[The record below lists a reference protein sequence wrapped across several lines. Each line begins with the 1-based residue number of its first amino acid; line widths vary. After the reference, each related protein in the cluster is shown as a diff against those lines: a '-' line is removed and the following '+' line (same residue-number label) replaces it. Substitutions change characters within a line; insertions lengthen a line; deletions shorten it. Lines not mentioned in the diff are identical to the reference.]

1 MHVGFSNARQALL
14 LWELPRNLL
23 LRARKFG
30 AKIQDHMFPR
40 LKCKLDLALPIFGK
54 PVSGLSFVLKYAV
67 SRLRARISLESCLR
81 IME

>member
-1 MHVGFSNARQALL
+1 MGASKKPSFARSKIRRKDTRSHVSMAKVQA
-14 LWELPRNLL
+14 
-23 LRARKFG
+23 
-30 AKIQDHMFPR
+30 
-40 LKCKLDLALPIFGK
+40 LALPIFGK